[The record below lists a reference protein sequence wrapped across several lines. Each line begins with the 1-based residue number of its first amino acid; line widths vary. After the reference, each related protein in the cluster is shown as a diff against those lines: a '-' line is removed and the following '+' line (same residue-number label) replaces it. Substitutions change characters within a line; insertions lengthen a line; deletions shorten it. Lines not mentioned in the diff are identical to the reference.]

1 MKELWALLNF
11 LMPKIFDS
19 SDDFKNLFIMADAQ
33 KDDPLEQQKV
43 ISQIQRLL
51 RPFMLRRLR
60 MDVEHNI
67 PGKKEIHLSIGLT
80 KL

>member
-43 ISQIQRLL
+43 ISQI
-51 RPFMLRRLR
+51 
-60 MDVEHNI
+60 
-67 PGKKEIHLSIGLT
+67 
-80 KL
+80 